1 MRYFPRKSWEF
12 VFLSA
17 YLSINVNL
25 DLRYMP
31 KNHFCWQ
38 RFGLKMPAVTNFI
51 VANRPVLT
59 GTVPIFGLLSRS
71 CPGRAVQTGGVA
83 HEMRSNCQ
91 RSYCQRAR
99 RQLVCKCPEE
109 LQSNSWTTNFMI
121 ILIHI
126 RYLFYSCSLLH
137 SSLFCLIIID

>member
-1 MRYFPRKSWEF
+1 MQDFKIS
-12 VFLSA
+12 VK
-17 YLSINVNL
+17 V
-25 DLRYMP
+25 
-31 KNHFCWQ
+31 
-38 RFGLKMPAVTNFI
+38 I

-99 RQLVCKCPEE
+99 RQLVCKCPKE
-109 LQSNSWTTNFMI
+109 LQSNSWTTNFMT
-121 ILIHI
+121 ILSYPHSV
-126 RYLFYSCSLLH
+126 SCT
-137 SSLFCLIIID
+137 